1 MLLAQAGLGATV
13 GQHSLIQR
21 RTMAITSSASSLPIA
36 ITMGDPAGVGPEI
49 LARTLLDGGKDSD
62 GDARGKKTATEHIRW
77 ILVGTQWA
85 LDKGAATLSRAL
97 PPLHHIAAPDEAI
110 PGWNLLDLGIA
121 EPEDFRL
128 GHVQS
133 ACGELAVK
141 AVEWAA
147 KRCLHGELAAMVTAP
162 INKEA
167 IHAAGYVNDIGHQE
181 ILARLAGVSQTATML
196 MTPGL
201 RVVHLSTH
209 KSLAKAVEFV
219 TAEQVLG
226 KLHLIHDTL
235 TQWGLVQPRIAVAAL
250 NPHGGEGGL
259 LGREEI
265 DELMPAVANAKEA
278 GINATGPLPADSV
291 FNRAIAGEF
300 DVVLALYHDQGH
312 IAIKVHNFH
321 ESTTATLGIPMV
333 RTSVDH
339 GTAFDIAG
347 KGVADATGMRAAMDA
362 ARAIVA
368 SDLGSL
374 ET

>member
-1 MLLAQAGLGATV
+1 
-13 GQHSLIQR
+13 
-21 RTMAITSSASSLPIA
+21 
-36 ITMGDPAGVGPEI
+36 
-49 LARTLLDGGKDSD
+49 
-62 GDARGKKTATEHIRW
+62 
-77 ILVGTQWA
+77 
-85 LDKGAATLSRAL
+85 
-97 PPLHHIAAPDEAI
+97 
-110 PGWNLLDLGIA
+110 
-121 EPEDFRL
+121 
-128 GHVQS
+128 
-133 ACGELAVK
+133 
-141 AVEWAA
+141 
-147 KRCLHGELAAMVTAP
+147 MVTAP